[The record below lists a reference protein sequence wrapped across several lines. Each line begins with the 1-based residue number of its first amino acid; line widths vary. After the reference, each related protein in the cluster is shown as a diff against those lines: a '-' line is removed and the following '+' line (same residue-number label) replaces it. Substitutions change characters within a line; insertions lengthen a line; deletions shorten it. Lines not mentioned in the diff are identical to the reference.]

1 MVRMKNFSLVV
12 SSLREPLKVLC
23 LFWHV
28 KPRHDEFIEVAYECR
43 KQKKH
48 RVFSH
53 EGFWKPVPA
62 ESVIHFIE
70 DAFLPSTE
78 VIEFDNLFLGR
89 LVVICK
95 DAAVGVFSFPQVEF
109 AVYPLLSLNHK
120 TVCLPFP
127 FLDENGGQL
136 KLNAAQFHF
145 LPTSECKDV
154 IVERTA
160 SVGTDIEGLA
170 VFSNLFHYLFRTRAA
185 ISSETV
191 DNKLVLFKPF
201 KEPLQRVLL
210 VETDICVAVAV
221 LNADNQVANNCH
233 ARAITKE
240 LLVCRLCI
248 ILLTLFQ
255 LVRCKHT
262 IEPSPSFSCPVDNR
276 QLRSSVF
283 SLSAVLKS

>member
-1 MVRMKNFSLVV
+1 M
-12 SSLREPLKVLC
+12 LR
-23 LFWHV
+23 
-28 KPRHDEFIEVAYECR
+28 Y
-43 KQKKH
+43 KQQKL
-48 RVFSH
+48 
-53 EGFWKPVPA
+53 
-62 ESVIHFIE
+62 I
-70 DAFLPSTE
+70 LPSTE

-136 KLNAAQFHF
+136 KLNTAQFHF
-145 LPTSECKDV
+145 LPTSEGKDV

-210 VETDICVAVAV
+210 VETDLMLMDYQYLWAVTESEAV
-221 LNADNQVANNCH
+221 EKGL
-233 ARAITKE
+233 TKE
-240 LLVCRLCI
+240 YYKRVKKEITDTNEAIKRGVMKGANVKRI
-248 ILLTLFQ
+248 PDFQ
-255 LVRCKHT
+255 ASQENK
-262 IEPSPSFSCPVDNR
+262 
-276 QLRSSVF
+276 
-283 SLSAVLKS
+283 

>member
-1 MVRMKNFSLVV
+1 M
-12 SSLREPLKVLC
+12 
-23 LFWHV
+23 
-28 KPRHDEFIEVAYECR
+28 
-43 KQKKH
+43 
-48 RVFSH
+48 
-53 EGFWKPVPA
+53 
-62 ESVIHFIE
+62 
-70 DAFLPSTE
+70 
-78 VIEFDNLFLGR
+78 
-89 LVVICK
+89 
-95 DAAVGVFSFPQVEF
+95 
-109 AVYPLLSLNHK
+109 NHK

-145 LPTSECKDV
+145 LPTSEGKDV

-160 SVGTDIEGLA
+160 SVSTDIEGLA

-221 LNADNQVANNCH
+221 LNADNQVANNRH

-240 LLVCRLCI
+240 LLVCRLRI
-248 ILLTLFQ
+248 KLLSLYELVVEVNVIPLALFQ
-255 LVRCKHT
+255 LPCG
-262 IEPSPSFSCPVDNR
+262 
-276 QLRSSVF
+276 Q
-283 SLSAVLKS
+283 

>member
-1 MVRMKNFSLVV
+1 MDLESYKFMYTDIMYIRTIMINN
-12 SSLREPLKVLC
+12 R
-23 LFWHV
+23 
-28 KPRHDEFIEVAYECR
+28 Y
-43 KQKKH
+43 KH

-53 EGFWKPVPA
+53 AGFWKPVPA
-62 ESVIHFIE
+62 ESVIHVIE

-145 LPTSECKDV
+145 LPTSEGKDV

-221 LNADNQVANNCH
+221 ALWA
-233 ARAITKE
+233 
-240 LLVCRLCI
+240 
-248 ILLTLFQ
+248 
-255 LVRCKHT
+255 
-262 IEPSPSFSCPVDNR
+262 SFSSQGIAKASFVSALASFVGSQCR
-276 QLRSSVF
+276 QSSRQ
-283 SLSAVLKS
+283 

>member
-1 MVRMKNFSLVV
+1 M
-12 SSLREPLKVLC
+12 LR
-23 LFWHV
+23 
-28 KPRHDEFIEVAYECR
+28 Y
-43 KQKKH
+43 KQQKL
-48 RVFSH
+48 
-53 EGFWKPVPA
+53 
-62 ESVIHFIE
+62 I
-70 DAFLPSTE
+70 LPSTE

-136 KLNAAQFHF
+136 KLNTAQFHF
-145 LPTSECKDV
+145 LPTSEGKDV

-240 LLVCRLCI
+240 LLVCRLRI
-248 ILLTLFQ
+248 ILLSLYELVVEVNVIPLASVPATNEPIITL
-255 LVRCKHT
+255 
-262 IEPSPSFSCPVDNR
+262 
-276 QLRSSVF
+276 
-283 SLSAVLKS
+283 